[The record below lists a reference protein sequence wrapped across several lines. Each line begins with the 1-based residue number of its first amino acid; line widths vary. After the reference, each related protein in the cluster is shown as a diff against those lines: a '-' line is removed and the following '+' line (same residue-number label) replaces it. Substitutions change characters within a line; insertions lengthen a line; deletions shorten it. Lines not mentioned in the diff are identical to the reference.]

1 MTLAKPPGAPLDQVR
16 FGHRDLHRRCEIH
29 SIPAPLCDRKT
40 GRQLMTGGEIAC
52 CSFYS
57 NRTMGFSIPTGLLK
71 VESRCQFTPC
81 HETAPLATVLGS
93 LCAAD
98 PPCPRPPT
106 QASFQAGI
114 AFTQKSRAAAL
125 GWQPT
130 KVLMRQQAY
139 DWGLKYSCN

>member
-71 VESRCQFTPC
+71 VESRCQFTHVMRRPHWQRFWAVC
-81 HETAPLATVLGS
+81 APQTLPAPG
-93 LCAAD
+93 
-98 PPCPRPPT
+98 PR